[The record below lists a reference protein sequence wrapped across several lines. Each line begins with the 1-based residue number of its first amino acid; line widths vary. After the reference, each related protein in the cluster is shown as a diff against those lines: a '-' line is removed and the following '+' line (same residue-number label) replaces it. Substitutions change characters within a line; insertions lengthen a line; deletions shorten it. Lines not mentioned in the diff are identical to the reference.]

1 MDVRS
6 TKYVRQPQHGARCPN
21 SHAVLRIQ
29 PTQVFPAVLSSVNS
43 NGSTI
48 RNHSPESCDSVT
60 FLSNVSSG
68 QIPFASRTTFTI
80 SFMISVSS

>member
-1 MDVRS
+1 MGRVVRIRTPS
-6 TKYVRQPQHGARCPN
+6 CGFT
-21 SHAVLRIQ
+21 L
-29 PTQVFPAVLSSVNS
+29 TQDFSPVSSSVNS

-48 RNHSPESCDSVT
+48 RNHSPESCDSVI
-60 FLSNVSSG
+60 SPNASGG